1 MTPTPPASQPTT
13 GIFGGTFN
21 PIHLGHLR
29 AAEEVIEALELERM
43 VFVPSAAPPHK
54 THRATDPIA
63 PAEQRLEW
71 VRVAIRDNPRF
82 EVDSIEIDRG
92 GPSYTVDTLT
102 EIGRRIAPELPVFTI
117 GQDAFTEID
126 SWREPQELFSLAHFA
141 VITRPPVAALSLA
154 DWMPRCIR
162 AEMEASRD
170 GRSAQHRNG
179 QSWIQLV
186 DITSLDISSSDVR
199 QRVRDRHSIRYLL
212 PPAVAE
218 VVEKS
223 QVYARPVATK

>member
-1 MTPTPPASQPTT
+1 MTQHRPRT

-29 AAEEVIEALELERM
+29 AAEEVVEALELDRM
-43 VFVPSAAPPHK
+43 ILVPSAEPPHK
-54 THRATDPIA
+54 THRPGDPIA
-63 PAEQRLEW
+63 PATLRLEW
-71 VRVAIRDNPRF
+71 VQIAIRDHPRF

-126 SWREPQELFSLAHFA
+126 SWRDPRAVFSLAHFA
-141 VITRPPVAALSLA
+141 VITRPPVAAISLA
-154 DWMPRCIR
+154 DWLPRCIKADMDAHR
-162 AEMEASRD
+162 S
-170 GRSAQHRNG
+170 GQSAQNRHTEN
-179 QSWIQLV
+179 WIRLV
-186 DITSLDISSSDVR
+186 DITSLDISASEVR
-199 QRVRDRHSIRYLL
+199 RRIHDGRSIRYLL

-218 VVEKS
+218 AVEKS
-223 QVYARPVATK
+223 RVYAGENPQ